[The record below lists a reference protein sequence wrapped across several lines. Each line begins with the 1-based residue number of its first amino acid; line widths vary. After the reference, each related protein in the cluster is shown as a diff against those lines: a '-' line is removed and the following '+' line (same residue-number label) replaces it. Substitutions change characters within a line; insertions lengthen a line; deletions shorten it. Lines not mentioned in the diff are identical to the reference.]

1 MSKKNLEI
9 AQETLEAIGRR
20 DVETLRRLNDPN
32 VVLDWSA
39 SLGVEAQLYEGFD
52 AVLRFCTGYFE
63 VFEELV
69 FEEMSFIDAGEWVV
83 VSSVARSKG
92 RGGIEAYARNA
103 LVFTVH
109 GGKVSRIRL
118 YQQTEQ
124 ALKAVGLEE

>member
-1 MSKKNLEI
+1 MSQENVET
-9 AQETLEAIGRR
+9 AQQTLEAIGRR
-20 DVETLRRLNDPN
+20 DVETLRTLNDPE

-39 SLGVEAQLYEGFD
+39 SLGIEAQVYEGFD

-69 FEEMSFIDAGEWVV
+69 FEEMRFIDAGESVV

-92 RGGIEAYARNA
+92 RGGIEAHARNA
-103 LVFTVH
+103 LVFTIR

-118 YQQTEQ
+118 YQRTEQ
-124 ALKAVGLEE
+124 ALKAVGLER